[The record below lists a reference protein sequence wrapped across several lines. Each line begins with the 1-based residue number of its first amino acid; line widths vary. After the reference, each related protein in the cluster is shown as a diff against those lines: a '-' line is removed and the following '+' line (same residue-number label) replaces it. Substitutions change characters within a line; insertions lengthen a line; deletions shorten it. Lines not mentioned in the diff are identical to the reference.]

1 MEPRRSSTMGTEIL
15 VIMKIVKILTGVV
28 FLLLLMQG
36 FSYLNLMVSD
46 KYETQP
52 EGLTELTPEVK
63 EQAAN
68 RATEIQEKKGRVKI
82 YSLIL
87 LSVLVCLII
96 VWSKNTTKEE
106 KPIIKESK
114 E

>member
-1 MEPRRSSTMGTEIL
+1 MGTEIL
-15 VIMKIVKILTGVV
+15 AMMKTVKILTGVV
-28 FLLLLMQG
+28 LLLLLIQG
-36 FSYLNLMVSD
+36 FGYLNLMISE

-52 EGLTELTPEVK
+52 EGLTELTLEVK
-63 EQAAN
+63 KQAAN
-68 RATEIQEKKGRVKI
+68 RAIEIQEAKGKVKI

-87 LSVLVCLII
+87 LFILVCLII
-96 VWSKNTTKEE
+96 VWSKNTTKDE